1 MRSDRCATT
10 NSTLCDRRMPTWCWW
25 IVSLV
30 LLGTWSNETQGDAL
44 DDDLKIVAAVRPNAV
59 GSEPAQAAVERLK
72 RSGPEAVPRLLV
84 ALDTT
89 NVVAA
94 NWLRTVLDDVAARE
108 STRPAAEWPV
118 ADIEKY
124 VQDPARPGRARRW
137 ALHLLDRLTPGFSN
151 AWIAKQLDDPEFR
164 GDAVSA
170 TIREGDGL
178 AREKRRR
185 DDALVQYRLAFIH
198 ARESDQVL
206 LAAKKLREL
215 GEQVDPI
222 SRLGFVT
229 RWHLVGPFDAPG
241 TSGFENQYEPERT
254 VKLDQVFAGVGQN
267 SVSWKTHATEDPLGQ
282 VDLIRALAAAREAV
296 GYAYSEL
303 VLDKPVACQLR
314 CSADDNLTVWINGDK
329 VLARKQWLNGTRLD
343 RFMVPVQLQSG
354 TNRLLV
360 KICQGPQHA
369 DPAVP
374 NNWTFQLRF
383 CDATGAGVPLK
394 ISSPPPKEAAP

>member
-1 MRSDRCATT
+1 MRSEGRGAT
-10 NSTLCDRRMPTWCWW
+10 NSRLSGRRKSAWYCWLG
-25 IVSLV
+25 SLV
-30 LLGTWSNETQGDAL
+30 LVGIWCHMAHGNAL
-44 DDDLKIVAAVRPNAV
+44 DDDLKIVAAVGPNAV
-59 GSEPAQAAVERLK
+59 GSESARAAVERLK

-84 ALDTT
+84 ALDTP

-94 NWLRTVLDDVAARE
+94 NWIRTVLDDVAARQ

-118 ADIEKY
+118 AAIEKY

-170 TIREGDGL
+170 TILAGDKF
-178 AREKRRR
+178 AREKRR

-241 TSGFENQYEPERT
+241 TSGFETQFEPERT
-254 VKLDQVFAGVGQN
+254 VKLDQVFSGVGQN
-267 SVSWKTHATEDPLGQ
+267 SFSWKTHATEDPLGQ

-303 VLDKPVACQLR
+303 DLDKPVACQLR

-383 CDATGAGVPLK
+383 CDPTGAGVPLK